1 MGLKFLRIE
10 DLYSDCIPRQVAI
23 ELRQDGLQLAT
34 GSLDFTSIVGLMKEY
49 LCFTLFFSF
58 NFQICFPDMMRRA
71 LYEAAETP
79 AAARQALAFPGL
91 DETDDLDREDFEII
105 SEDELAEALKK

>member
-1 MGLKFLRIE
+1 
-10 DLYSDCIPRQVAI
+10 
-23 ELRQDGLQLAT
+23 
-34 GSLDFTSIVGLMKEY
+34 
-49 LCFTLFFSF
+49 
-58 NFQICFPDMMRRA
+58 MMRRA